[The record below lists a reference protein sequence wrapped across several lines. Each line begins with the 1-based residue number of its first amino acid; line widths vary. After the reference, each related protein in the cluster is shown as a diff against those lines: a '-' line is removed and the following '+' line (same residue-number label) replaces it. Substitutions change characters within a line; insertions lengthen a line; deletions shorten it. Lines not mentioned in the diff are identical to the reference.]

1 MKLLK
6 IFLSLLIIVTISCKK
21 NNDVNILKGT
31 IKAQEITTYMYGTHV
46 LTNNVGQTLYAL
58 RSNSV
63 KLDDYIGKSVEIS
76 GSKVDGYPVDG
87 GPDYIE
93 VSKIK

>member
-6 IFLSLLIIVTISCKK
+6 ILLSLLIIVTISCKK
-21 NNDVNILKGT
+21 NNDVNKLKGT